1 MPHPL
6 HCAAFV
12 AGALFASTCFA
23 GQATHCRADE
33 QTFFNCKVRSGKSI
47 SVCGSKVVSA
57 KSGYVQYRFGLLGKP
72 ELEYPATATEGPAR
86 FALESHRPYQG
97 ESEHLHFSI
106 GKHECSVY
114 QVHGTDTVPHN
125 TAGVLVS
132 GPSVGAKGER
142 KFSDLKCLPG
152 RTEGLGV
159 LSGTVPPAQ

>member
-1 MPHPL
+1 M
-6 HCAAFV
+6 
-12 AGALFASTCFA
+12 
-23 GQATHCRADE
+23 
-33 QTFFNCKVRSGKSI
+33 
-47 SVCGSKVVSA
+47 
-57 KSGYVQYRFGLLGKP
+57 QYRFGLPGKP
-72 ELEYPATATEGPAR
+72 ELEYPATTTEGPAR

-106 GKHECSVY
+106 GEHEYSVY

-152 RTEGLGV
+152 RTEGLGG